1 MVVVLGEQAQ
11 CYRGNG
17 VMAPAPVQS
26 GKQAPAFLEGRGGG
40 GGGGGRGG
48 LTFTLASM
56 PIFPPFKIP
65 CIDLYNSLQK
75 AYQAKAMSKRSRR
88 TLVPVRSKKDMKY
101 APCKCAG
108 MVKVA

>member
-48 LTFTLASM
+48 LTFIGHVHFGNIKRLVKTDIIHI
-56 PIFPPFKIP
+56 PNGIF
-65 CIDLYNSLQK
+65 
-75 AYQAKAMSKRSRR
+75 
-88 TLVPVRSKKDMKY
+88 
-101 APCKCAG
+101 
-108 MVKVA
+108 